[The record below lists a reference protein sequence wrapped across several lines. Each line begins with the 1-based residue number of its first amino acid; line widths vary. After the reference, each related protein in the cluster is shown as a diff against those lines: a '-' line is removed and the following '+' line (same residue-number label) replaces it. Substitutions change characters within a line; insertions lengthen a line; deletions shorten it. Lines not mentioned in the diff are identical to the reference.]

1 VSGPAAGAEEH
12 ARTWLHALGGK
23 ALDLVHLLGG
33 AGLLVR
39 DSLGHLVL
47 GPARRR
53 PVGAAAFL
61 QQSVRVGPR
70 ALGVVFVVNI
80 FVGMIL
86 ALIGGNILQTLG
98 FVHYVGNL
106 MSVGTVLELG
116 PLLTGVIMTG
126 FIGAALAA
134 EIGTMVVREEIT
146 AIRTMALNPVRYVVA
161 PRLLAVVVMVPCLT
175 LLGDWLGIL
184 GGLAVAR
191 WVLDVPAV
199 TFFHQAWQQL
209 SPEDVWRGL
218 IKSGIFGLVIGAVGC
233 WRGFQVQGGAE
244 GVGQATTRA
253 VVSSIL
259 LIVVSDAILNYFLL
273 FRI

>member
-1 VSGPAAGAEEH
+1 MSAGTPRARPPG
-12 ARTWLHALGGK
+12 RTWVHRMGAY
-23 ALDLVHLLGG
+23 ALDVVHLLGG
-33 AGLLVR
+33 LGLLVR
-39 DSLGHLVL
+39 DTLGHLVM

-53 PVGAAAFL
+53 PVGMAAFL

-70 ALGVVFVVNI
+70 ALGVVFLVNI

-134 EIGTMVVREEIT
+134 EIGTMVVREEIS

-161 PRLLAVVVMVPCLT
+161 PRLLAVVLMVPCLT

-184 GGLAVAR
+184 GGLAVAT
-191 WVLDVPAV
+191 WVLDVPMV
-199 TFFHQAWQQL
+199 TYFHQAWQQL
-209 SPEDVWRGL
+209 SAEDVWRGVL
-218 IKSGIFGLVIGAVGC
+218 KAGIFGLIIGTVGC
-233 WRGFQVQGGAE
+233 WRGFQVKGGAE
-244 GVGQATTRA
+244 GVGRATTQA

-273 FRI
+273 FRL

>member
-1 VSGPAAGAEEH
+1 MSQIPTSPPR
-12 ARTWLHALGGK
+12 RTPVHALGAG

-33 AGLLVR
+33 LGLLVR
-39 DSLGHLVL
+39 DSLGHLLL
-47 GPARRR
+47 GPWRRR
-53 PVGAAAFL
+53 PVGMAAFL

-70 ALGVVFVVNI
+70 ALGVVFLVNV

-86 ALIGGNILQTLG
+86 ALIGGNILETLG

-161 PRLLAVVVMVPCLT
+161 PRLLAVVLMVPCLT

-184 GGLAVAR
+184 GGLAVAVG
-191 WVLDVPAV
+191 VLDVPAS
-199 TFFHQAWQQL
+199 TYFHQAWAQL
-209 SPEDVWRGL
+209 GPDDVWRGVL
-218 IKSGIFGLVIGAVGC
+218 KAAIFGLIIGAVGC
-233 WRGFQVQGGAE
+233 WRGFEVQGGAE
-244 GVGQATTRA
+244 GVGRATTRA
-253 VVSSIL
+253 VVTSIL
-259 LIVVSDAILNYFLL
+259 LIVVSDAVLNYFLL
-273 FRI
+273 FRL